1 MAFDAN
7 DLIKSSTHV
16 YTSSRDKHKFEFS
29 EWKGITDSNTP
40 NNSTIMPV
48 NKDGIALTNQTK
60 MIVHTFSDN
69 SGTYSCYRIKL
80 GINSNITADLT
91 TCDKSEAE
99 VTYYATTQYGD
110 CSYTTYSYYKKKA
123 NQQRH
128 QYALQLTVNIAF
140 DSRIYEDCGAF
151 LSTIDFTPMATDNP
165 NKFHLLNVK
174 SDGSGEAQY
183 VEISMMD
190 RASKP
195 KIEDFSII
203 VTSGYNET
211 TTVYGRN
218 FKLYTYGKYK
228 NSGSS
233 PRWNYFEEESEYLLL
248 NVVKLS

>member
-1 MAFDAN
+1 MAFDPSS
-7 DLIKSSTHV
+7 LIKSSTHI
-16 YTSSRDKHKFEFS
+16 YTSSGNKHKFEFS

-48 NKDGIALTNQTK
+48 NKDGIALTNQTE

-80 GINSNITADLT
+80 GINSDTIADLT
-91 TCDKSEAE
+91 TCDKSEAT

-110 CSYTTYSYYKKKA
+110 CSYTTYSYYKKVT
-123 NQQRH
+123 QQLYK
-128 QYALQLTVNIAF
+128 YALQLAVNISF
-140 DSRIYEDCGAF
+140 DPNLYEDCGAF
-151 LSTIDFTPMATDNP
+151 LSTMDFTPMETDNP
-165 NKFHLLNVK
+165 NRFHLLNVK
-174 SDGSGEAQY
+174 SGGSGEVQY
-183 VEISMMD
+183 IEISMMD
-190 RASKP
+190 SASEP

-203 VTSGYNET
+203 VTSGYDET

-233 PRWNYFEEESEYLLL
+233 DRWHYYGEESEYLML

>member
-16 YTSSRDKHKFEFS
+16 YTSSGDKHKFEFS

-40 NNSTIMPV
+40 SNSTIMPV
-48 NKDGIALTNQTK
+48 NKDGIALTNQTE

-80 GINSNITADLT
+80 GINSNTTADLIS
-91 TCDKSEAE
+91 CDKSEAT
-99 VTYYATTQYGD
+99 VTYYVTTQYGD
-110 CSYTTYSYYKKKA
+110 CSYTTYSYYKKVT
-123 NQQRH
+123 QQLH
-128 QYALQLTVNIAF
+128 QYSLKLSLNIAF
-140 DSRIYEDCGAF
+140 DPLIYGDCGAF
-151 LSTIDFTPMATDNP
+151 LSTMDFTPMETDDP

-174 SDGSGEAQY
+174 SDGSGEVNF

-190 RASKP
+190 RASEP
-195 KIEDFSII
+195 KIEDFSIR

-228 NSGSS
+228 DSGLT
-233 PRWNYFEEESEYLLL
+233 PRWDYLGEEADYLLL